1 MAFVAALALVATVLV
16 ARRTLVDATD
26 VVVRG
31 EADALVATVL
41 ADLAELDATPDAND
55 LARELVARDAKGLR
69 YVALVG
75 REGAVLAEAGVSRID
90 AKVEPPGAPVVVDTR
105 ARLAAPV
112 HPRRHG
118 PRPDGFRPGPPP
130 HDPRERPPGP
140 MLLVIEL
147 EPPVLAR
154 LRAGFTRLAVV
165 AAASGAVLV
174 AFAFA
179 WARSARR
186 TAELE
191 QEASRKQRLVALG
204 TMSSV
209 MAHELRNPLA
219 SLKGHAQLLVED
231 LDEGKSRKKAERVV
245 AEARRIEELTTSLLD
260 FVRDGPVERETLAV
274 EALVDHSLHD
284 LPREQVRVTLDGAPK
299 TVALDARRVA
309 RAIHNL
315 VHNALAVSPEGKE
328 VELRLEA
335 ERDDLVVRV
344 LDRGPGLPAGS
355 EAHIFEPFVTTRVRG
370 VGLGLPVARRVAEQH
385 GGSLV
390 GHNRPEGGAEL
401 VLRLANIRGNS

>member
-31 EADALVATVL
+31 EADSLVVTVL
-41 ADLAELDATPDAND
+41 ADLAELDAPPDAND
-55 LARELVARDAKGLR
+55 LARELAAQEAKGLR

-75 REGAVLAEAGVSRID
+75 RDGAVMVEAGVSRID
-90 AKVEPPGAPVVVDTR
+90 AKVEPPGPPVVVDTR

-112 HPRRHG
+112 FPHRHG
-118 PRPDGFRPGPPP
+118 PRPEGFRPGLP
-130 HDPRERPPGP
+130 HERLRGP
-140 MLLVIEL
+140 VLLVVEL

-191 QEASRKQRLVALG
+191 LEASRKQRLVALG

-231 LDEGKSRKKAERVV
+231 LDEGKLRKKAERVV

-274 EALVDHSLHD
+274 PDLVERSLHD
-284 LPREQVRVTLDGAPK
+284 LPREHVRVSLDGAPK

-315 VHNALAVSPEGKE
+315 VHNALAASPEGRE
-328 VELRLEA
+328 VELRIEA
-335 ERDDLVVRV
+335 DRDDLVVRV
-344 LDRGPGLPAGS
+344 LDHGPGLPPAS
-355 EAHIFEPFVTTRVRG
+355 EAQIFEPFVTTRVRG

-385 GGSLV
+385 GGSVL

-401 VLRLANIRGNS
+401 VLRLANTRGAT

>member
-41 ADLAELDATPDAND
+41 ADLAELDTPPVASD
-55 LARELVARDAKGLR
+55 LARELAAQDAKGLR
-69 YVALVG
+69 YVALIG

-90 AKVEPPGAPVVVDTR
+90 AKVEPPGPPVVVDTR

-112 HPRRHG
+112 FPRRRG
-118 PRPDGFRPGPPP
+118 PRPDGFRPGPP
-130 HDPRERPPGP
+130 HERPPGP
-140 MLLVIEL
+140 VLVVIEL

-231 LDEGKSRKKAERVV
+231 LDEGKLRKKAERVV

-274 EALVDHSLHD
+274 SDLVDRSLHD
-284 LPREQVRVTLDGAPK
+284 LPREHVRVSLVGAPK

-315 VHNALAVSPEGKE
+315 VHNALAASPEGRD
-328 VELRLEA
+328 VELRVEA
-335 ERDDLVVRV
+335 DRDDLVVRV
-344 LDRGPGLPAGS
+344 LDRGPGLPPGS
-355 EAHIFEPFVTTRVRG
+355 EAQIFEPFVTTRVRG

-401 VLRLANIRGNS
+401 VLRLADTRGAS